1 MTSSSQA
8 EGQERRLVAL
18 VLAISDMQQVWETAR
33 YLLGEHPAASAG
45 HAGGV
50 PWQARRAL
58 ETGLVTC
65 YGRPFTGSHYRV
77 GRPRGLT
84 AEERE
89 LHKWLID
96 QRNQVYA
103 HSDKTDYRRVLGLDA
118 SDWREHLKTGVI
130 GEQWTPPTSP
140 ELLRAIRGLAA
151 KLIEAFWREL
161 RELSDR

>member
-8 EGQERRLVAL
+8 VRQQRRLVAL

-45 HAGGV
+45 HAGDI
-50 PWQARRAL
+50 PWQARRTL

-65 YGRPFTGSHYRV
+65 YARPFTDSHYRV
-77 GRPRGLT
+77 GKSRRLT
-84 AEERE
+84 TEDRE
-89 LHKWLID
+89 LHRWLIE

-103 HSDKTDYRRVLGLDA
+103 HSDETDYRRVLGLDA
-118 SDWREHLKTGVI
+118 NDWREHLKTRVI

-140 ELLRAIRGLAA
+140 ELLRAIRDLAS
-151 KLIEAFWREL
+151 KLTEAFWCEL